1 VVAPSQTFAVVH
13 GRRGA
18 DASPEPI
25 ETRRAYVP
33 SEGAMGDVAV
43 YDGERLPAGW
53 SARGPALIEMPYTV
67 VYLAPDEDVRLDDAD
82 NFRITR
88 DARG

>member
-1 VVAPSQTFAVVH
+1 
-13 GRRGA
+13 
-18 DASPEPI
+18 
-25 ETRRAYVP
+25 
-33 SEGAMGDVAV
+33 MGDVAV